1 MAIIACKEC
10 AKEVSD
16 KAASCPHCGVS
27 IAGVPPRKPHRV
39 KSWLYGMLIIG
50 LLGWGALT
58 ALWLTGIIPVP
69 KQLVGLLGTGSR
81 PVRSVKASEKTA
93 EQVPLM
99 VTAPTAFSPKPVD
112 GAVYRASVEQL
123 YLDYDA
129 NEVAIQ
135 SKIGTNPIR
144 VSGSVGEI
152 NEDTSGHP
160 VVRLRIGGDDRA
172 DMVLTDDQ
180 RSAAAQLSKEDA
192 VEIQCSKMQRIASR
206 LHGSG
211 CALLLVD
218 AGAKLVY
225 LTVSVS
231 GKAGDAPLY
240 VAGPMS
246 RKTCLASSD
255 TIAMQVTSNP
265 RSDRILS
272 KSCAA
277 TARESVSLDGCHLS
291 SSMSAIPDI
300 PTAHLWKYDCV
311 TPATEAR
318 KAAETAPSRGTR
330 VRAAASATT
339 AAIAT
344 LSLPT
349 PGSAAEAT
357 SVSDA
362 PASKAS
368 PEAAP
373 SVAAAASLPE
383 HAPIATP
390 IAGLTGTPIAGLAG
404 APIAGLTGTP
414 IAGLAGA
421 PIAGLAGAPIAGLT
435 GTPVAGPPAPTLENN
450 LKSASGAAPTT
461 ADASHASGPQQP
473 TPPAPAAEPSSTPPS
488 TASAPSTAV
497 ADDLVPVR
505 TKDPKAADRIASYC
519 SKMTS
524 GATNST
530 TVATR
535 CRRDEMDA
543 WTRLIVQNE
552 FPTLD
557 ETSRRKCTEP
567 PFPDSFV
574 ARESCAK
581 YHLHLD

>member
-10 AKEVSD
+10 AREVSD
-16 KAASCPHCGVS
+16 KAVSCPHCGVP
-27 IAGVPPRKPHRV
+27 IAGLPIAGAPIAEAPPRKPRRA
-39 KSWLYGMLIIG
+39 KSWLYGISIIG
-50 LLGWGALT
+50 LLAWGALT
-58 ALWLTGIIPVP
+58 SLWLTGILPVP
-69 KQLVGLLGTGSR
+69 KHVVEWVGIGSK
-81 PVRSVKASEKTA
+81 PVRTVKASEKTA
-93 EQVPLM
+93 EPVQVIAA
-99 VTAPTAFSPKPVD
+99 APAAFQPKSAD
-112 GAVYRASVEQL
+112 SAVYRTSVEQL

-135 SKIGTNPIR
+135 SKIGNNPIR
-144 VSGSVGEI
+144 VTGSVGGI
-152 NEDTSGHP
+152 NEDTSGYP
-160 VVRLRIGGDDRA
+160 VVTLRTGGDDRA

-225 LTVSVS
+225 LAVSLS
-231 GKAGDAPLY
+231 SKAGDAPLY
-240 VAGPMS
+240 IVGPMS

-311 TPATEAR
+311 TPAAESRRAV
-318 KAAETAPSRGTR
+318 ETAPSRGTTHVR
-330 VRAAASATT
+330 RAAALDTTT
-339 AAIAT
+339 AIAV
-344 LSLPT
+344 LSQPT
-349 PGSAAEAT
+349 PEPEAAE
-357 SVSDA
+357 SDA
-362 PASKAS
+362 PATKAS
-368 PEAAP
+368 QEAVP
-373 SVAAAASLPE
+373 IVVATATGLPE
-383 HAPIATP
+383 RAPIVV
-390 IAGLTGTPIAGLAG
+390 
-404 APIAGLTGTP
+404 
-414 IAGLAGA
+414 
-421 PIAGLAGAPIAGLT
+421 
-435 GTPVAGPPAPTLENN
+435 TPVAAPPAPALENN
-450 LKSASGAAPTT
+450 PRSANVAAPATVDT
-461 ADASHASGPQQP
+461 SPASGPQ
-473 TPPAPAAEPSSTPPS
+473 PPAPAAEPSSNS
-488 TASAPSTAV
+488 TASTPPTAV

-505 TKDPKAADRIASYC
+505 TKDPAAADRIATYC

-524 GATNST
+524 GATNAA

-552 FPTLD
+552 FPNLD

-581 YHLHLD
+581 YQLHLD

>member
-10 AKEVSD
+10 AREVSD
-16 KAASCPHCGVS
+16 KAVSCPHCGVP
-27 IAGVPPRKPHRV
+27 IAGVPIAEAPPRKPRRV
-39 KSWLYGMLIIG
+39 KSWLYGISIIG
-50 LLGWGALT
+50 LLAWGALT
-58 ALWLTGIIPVP
+58 SLWLTGILPVP
-69 KQLVGLLGTGSR
+69 KHVVEWVGIGSK
-81 PVRSVKASEKTA
+81 PVRTIKASEKTA
-93 EQVPLM
+93 EQTQVIA
-99 VTAPTAFSPKPVD
+99 TAPTAFQPKSAD
-112 GAVYRASVEQL
+112 SAVYRTSVEQL

-135 SKIGTNPIR
+135 SKIGNNPIR
-144 VSGSVGEI
+144 VTGSVGGI
-152 NEDTSGHP
+152 NEDTSGYP
-160 VVRLRIGGDDRA
+160 VVTLRTGGDDRA
-172 DMVLTDDQ
+172 DMVLTGDQ

-218 AGAKLVY
+218 SGAKLVY
-225 LTVSVS
+225 LAVSLS
-231 GKAGDAPLY
+231 SKAGDAPLY
-240 VAGPMS
+240 IVGPMS

-311 TPATEAR
+311 TPA
-318 KAAETAPSRGTR
+318 AESRRAVDTAPSRGTTHVR
-330 VRAAASATT
+330 RAAASDTT
-339 AAIAT
+339 AAIAV
-344 LSLPT
+344 LSQPT
-349 PGSAAEAT
+349 PG
-357 SVSDA
+357 
-362 PASKAS
+362 PAST
-368 PEAAP
+368 PG
-373 SVAAAASLPE
+373 AAAADSDVPAPKASQEAVPIVVTAAANLPE
-383 HAPIATP
+383 RAPIAMP
-390 IAGLTGTPIAGLAG
+390 A
-404 APIAGLTGTP
+404 
-414 IAGLAGA
+414 
-421 PIAGLAGAPIAGLT
+421 
-435 GTPVAGPPAPTLENN
+435 AGPPAPALENN
-450 LKSASGAAPTT
+450 PRSANVAVPATVDTSP
-461 ADASHASGPQQP
+461 ASGPQP
-473 TPPAPAAEPSSTPPS
+473 LAPAVEPSSTPI
-488 TASAPSTAV
+488 APAAAPAPAV

-505 TKDPKAADRIASYC
+505 TKDPEAADRIASYC

-524 GATNST
+524 GATNPA

-552 FPTLD
+552 FPNLD

-581 YHLHLD
+581 YQLHLD

>member
-10 AKEVSD
+10 TREVSD

-27 IAGVPPRKPHRV
+27 IAGLPRKPPRV
-39 KSWLYGMLIIG
+39 KPWLYGILIIG
-50 LLGWGALT
+50 LLGWGGLT
-58 ALWLTGIIPVP
+58 ALWLTGTIPVP
-69 KQLVGLLGTGSR
+69 KQLVGWLGIGSR
-81 PVRSVKASEKTA
+81 PVRTVKASQKTA

-99 VTAPTAFSPKPVD
+99 ATAPAAFPLKSAD
-112 GAVYRASVEQL
+112 TAVYRTSVEQL
-123 YLDYDA
+123 YQDYDA

-144 VSGSVGEI
+144 VTGSVGEI

-160 VVRLRIGGDDRA
+160 VVMLRIGGDDRA
-172 DMVLTDDQ
+172 DMILTDDQ
-180 RSAAAQLSKEDA
+180 RSAAAQLSKEDV
-192 VEIQCSKMQRIASR
+192 VEIQCSKMQRIASK

-211 CALLLVD
+211 CALVLVD

-225 LTVSVS
+225 LAVSLS

-240 VAGPMS
+240 VVGPMS
-246 RKTCLASSD
+246 RKTCLANSD

-265 RSDRILS
+265 KSDRILS

-300 PTAHLWKYDCV
+300 PSAHLWKYDCV
-311 TPATEAR
+311 APAAEAR
-318 KAAETAPSRGTR
+318 KATETAPSKGTHVR
-330 VRAAASATT
+330 RAAASDTT

-344 LSLPT
+344 LSQPT
-349 PGSAAEAT
+349 PGSAAEAA
-357 SVSDA
+357 SDSDA
-362 PASKAS
+362 PATKAS
-368 PEAAP
+368 QQAAP
-373 SVAAAASLPE
+373 IVVAAAAANLAE
-383 HAPIATP
+383 RAPI
-390 IAGLTGTPIAGLAG
+390 G
-404 APIAGLTGTP
+404 APA
-414 IAGLAGA
+414 
-421 PIAGLAGAPIAGLT
+421 
-435 GTPVAGPPAPTLENN
+435 AGPPAPILDNSPR
-450 LKSASGAAPTT
+450 SASGAPPATG
-461 ADASHASGPQQP
+461 DASRANGPRP
-473 TPPAPAAEPSSTPPS
+473 LSPAAEPSSISS
-488 TASAPSTAV
+488 TSAPSTAV

-505 TKDPKAADRIASYC
+505 TKDPEAADRIVSYC
-519 SKMTS
+519 TKMTS
-524 GATNST
+524 GAANP

-552 FPTLD
+552 FPNLD
-557 ETSRRKCTEP
+557 DTSRRKCTEP

-581 YHLHLD
+581 YQLHLD

>member
-27 IAGVPPRKPHRV
+27 IAGVPSRKPHRV
-39 KSWLYGMLIIG
+39 KSWLYGILIIV
-50 LLGWGALT
+50 LLGWGALAT
-58 ALWLTGIIPVP
+58 LALTGMVPVP
-69 KQLVGLLGTGSR
+69 KQLVGLFGIGSK
-81 PVRSVKASEKTA
+81 PVRTIKASEKTA
-93 EQVPLM
+93 EQVPLIA
-99 VTAPTAFSPKPVD
+99 TAPTAFQPKSVD
-112 GAVYRASVEQL
+112 SAIYRTSVEQL

-129 NEVAIQ
+129 NQVAIQ
-135 SKIGTNPIR
+135 SKIGNSPIR
-144 VSGSVGEI
+144 VTGSVGEI

-160 VVRLRIGGDDRA
+160 VVTLRTGGDDRA

-211 CALLLVD
+211 CALVLVD

-225 LTVSVS
+225 LSVSLS

-240 VAGPMS
+240 IVGPMP

-311 TPATEAR
+311 PPAAETRRA
-318 KAAETAPSRGTR
+318 AAETAPSPSRGTHVR
-330 VRAAASATT
+330 RAAATDTT

-344 LSLPT
+344 LSQPTIATLSQPTIATLSQPT
-349 PGSAAEAT
+349 PGSGAAAEAA
-357 SVSDA
+357 SDSDRPA
-362 PASKAS
+362 PKAL
-368 PEAAP
+368 PEAAA
-373 SVAAAASLPE
+373 SVVAAAANLPE
-383 HAPIATP
+383 HAPIETP
-390 IAGLTGTPIAGLAG
+390 A
-404 APIAGLTGTP
+404 
-414 IAGLAGA
+414 
-421 PIAGLAGAPIAGLT
+421 
-435 GTPVAGPPAPTLENN
+435 AGPPAAALENN
-450 LKSASGAAPTT
+450 PKSAGGAAPAI
-461 ADASHASGPQQP
+461 ADAARAGGPQQP
-473 TPPAPAAEPSSTPPS
+473 APAGEPSPTSTASTPPS
-488 TASAPSTAV
+488 AASTPSPAV

-505 TKDPKAADRIASYC
+505 TKDPAAADRIASYC

-524 GATNST
+524 GASNPS

-552 FPTLD
+552 FPNLD

-581 YHLHLD
+581 YQLHLD

>member
-16 KAASCPHCGVS
+16 KAASCPNCGVS
-27 IAGVPPRKPHRV
+27 IAGVPPRKPRRV
-39 KSWLYGMLIIG
+39 RSWLYGTLIIG

-69 KQLVGLLGTGSR
+69 KQLVGLLGNGSR
-81 PVRSVKASEKTA
+81 PVRTVKASEKTA
-93 EQVPLM
+93 EPVPLIA
-99 VTAPTAFSPKPVD
+99 TAPTAFQPKSVD
-112 GAVYRASVEQL
+112 SAVYRTSVEQL

-135 SKIGTNPIR
+135 SKIGTKPIR
-144 VSGSVGEI
+144 VTGSVGEI
-152 NEDTSGHP
+152 NEDTSAHP
-160 VVRLRIGGDDRA
+160 VVTLRIGSDDRA

-180 RSAAAQLSKEDA
+180 RSAAAQLSKEDP
-192 VEIQCSKMQRIASR
+192 VEIQCGKMQRIASR

-211 CALLLVD
+211 CALVLVD

-225 LTVSVS
+225 LAVSLS

-240 VAGPMS
+240 VVGPMS

-311 TPATEAR
+311 TPAAETR
-318 KAAETAPSRGTR
+318 RAAETPPSRGTHVR
-330 VRAAASATT
+330 RAAASDTT
-339 AAIAT
+339 GAIAT
-344 LSLPT
+344 LSQPT
-349 PGSAAEAT
+349 PGSAAAAA
-357 SVSDA
+357 SDSDA
-362 PASKAS
+362 PAPKAS
-368 PEAAP
+368 QEAAP
-373 SVAAAASLPE
+373 IVAAAAASLPE

-390 IAGLTGTPIAGLAG
+390 IAGLAGTPIPGLAGTPIAG
-404 APIAGLTGTP
+404 PS
-414 IAGLAGA
+414 
-421 PIAGLAGAPIAGLT
+421 
-435 GTPVAGPPAPTLENN
+435 APTLENN
-450 LKSASGAAPTT
+450 LKSASGAAPATV
-461 ADASHASGPQQP
+461 DASRASGPQP
-473 TPPAPAAEPSSTPPS
+473 LVPAAEPSSTPS
-488 TASAPSTAV
+488 ASAPSPAV
-497 ADDLVPVR
+497 ADDLVPIR
-505 TKDPKAADRIASYC
+505 TKDPEAANRIASYC
-519 SKMTS
+519 TKMTS
-524 GATNST
+524 GATNPT

-552 FPTLD
+552 FPNLD

-581 YHLHLD
+581 YQLHLD

>member
-10 AKEVSD
+10 AREVSD
-16 KAASCPHCGVS
+16 KAVSCPHCGVP
-27 IAGVPPRKPHRV
+27 IAGLPIAGAPIAQAPPRKPRRA
-39 KSWLYGMLIIG
+39 KSWLYGISIIG
-50 LLGWGALT
+50 LLAWGALT
-58 ALWLTGIIPVP
+58 SLWLTGILPVP
-69 KQLVGLLGTGSR
+69 KHVVEWVGIGSK
-81 PVRSVKASEKTA
+81 PVRTVKASEKTA
-93 EQVPLM
+93 EPVQVIAA
-99 VTAPTAFSPKPVD
+99 APAAFQPKSAD
-112 GAVYRASVEQL
+112 SAVYRTSVEQL

-135 SKIGTNPIR
+135 SKIGNNPIR
-144 VSGSVGEI
+144 VTGSVGGI
-152 NEDTSGHP
+152 NEDTSGYP
-160 VVRLRIGGDDRA
+160 VVTLRTGGDDRA

-225 LTVSVS
+225 LAVSLS
-231 GKAGDAPLY
+231 SKAGDAPLY
-240 VAGPMS
+240 IVGPMS

-311 TPATEAR
+311 TPAAESRRAV
-318 KAAETAPSRGTR
+318 ETAPSRGTTHVR
-330 VRAAASATT
+330 RAAALDTTT
-339 AAIAT
+339 AIAV
-344 LSLPT
+344 LSQPT
-349 PGSAAEAT
+349 PGPEAAD
-357 SVSDA
+357 SDA
-362 PASKAS
+362 PATKAS
-368 PEAAP
+368 QEAAP
-373 SVAAAASLPE
+373 IVVATAASLPE
-383 HAPIATP
+383 RAPIVV
-390 IAGLTGTPIAGLAG
+390 
-404 APIAGLTGTP
+404 
-414 IAGLAGA
+414 
-421 PIAGLAGAPIAGLT
+421 
-435 GTPVAGPPAPTLENN
+435 TPVAAPPGPALENN
-450 LKSASGAAPTT
+450 PRSANVAAPATVGT
-461 ADASHASGPQQP
+461 SPASGPQ
-473 TPPAPAAEPSSTPPS
+473 PPAPGAEPSSNS
-488 TASAPSTAV
+488 TASTPPTAV

-505 TKDPKAADRIASYC
+505 TKDPAAADRIATYC

-524 GATNST
+524 GATNPA

-552 FPTLD
+552 FPNLD

-581 YHLHLD
+581 YQLHLD

>member
-10 AKEVSD
+10 TREVSD
-16 KAASCPHCGVS
+16 RAASCPHCGVS
-27 IAGVPPRKPHRV
+27 IAGVPRKPHRV
-39 KSWLYGMLIIG
+39 KPWLYGILIIG
-50 LLGWGALT
+50 LLGWGVLT
-58 ALWLTGIIPVP
+58 ALWLKGTIPVP
-69 KQLVGLLGTGSR
+69 KQLVGLLGIGSR
-81 PVRSVKASEKTA
+81 PVRTVKPSEKTA
-93 EQVPLM
+93 EQVPHIAN
-99 VTAPTAFSPKPVD
+99 APTALQPKPVD
-112 GAVYRASVEQL
+112 SAVYRTSVEQL

-135 SKIGTNPIR
+135 SKIGANPIR

-160 VVRLRIGGDDRA
+160 VVTLRIGGDDRA
-172 DMVLTDDQ
+172 DMVLTGDQ

-192 VEIQCSKMQRIASR
+192 VEIQCSQMQRVASK

-211 CALLLVD
+211 CALMLVD
-218 AGAKLVY
+218 AGAKMVY
-225 LTVSVS
+225 LAVSLS

-240 VAGPMS
+240 VVGPMS

-265 RSDRILS
+265 KSDRILS

-300 PTAHLWKYDCV
+300 PTAHLWKYDC
-311 TPATEAR
+311 PAPAAESR
-318 KAAETAPSRGTR
+318 KAAETAPSRGTH

-344 LSLPT
+344 LSQPT
-349 PGSAAEAT
+349 PGSAAEAA
-357 SVSDA
+357 SDA
-362 PASKAS
+362 PAPKAS

-373 SVAAAASLPE
+373 SVVVAAANLAQR
-383 HAPIATP
+383 TP
-390 IAGLTGTPIAGLAG
+390 VG
-404 APIAGLTGTP
+404 APA
-414 IAGLAGA
+414 
-421 PIAGLAGAPIAGLT
+421 
-435 GTPVAGPPAPTLENN
+435 AGPPAPTLDNSPR
-450 LKSASGAAPTT
+450 SASGAAPATG
-461 ADASHASGPQQP
+461 DASRASGPRP
-473 TPPAPAAEPSSTPPS
+473 LAPPAEPSSTS
-488 TASAPSTAV
+488 SASAPSPAV

-505 TKDPKAADRIASYC
+505 TKDPEAAERIVSYC

-524 GATNST
+524 GTTNP

-552 FPTLD
+552 FPNLD
-557 ETSRRKCTEP
+557 DTSRRKCTEP

-581 YHLHLD
+581 YQLHVD

>member
-1 MAIIACKEC
+1 MA
-10 AKEVSD
+10 
-16 KAASCPHCGVS
+16 
-27 IAGVPPRKPHRV
+27 
-39 KSWLYGMLIIG
+39 
-50 LLGWGALT
+50 
-58 ALWLTGIIPVP
+58 
-69 KQLVGLLGTGSR
+69 
-81 PVRSVKASEKTA
+81 
-93 EQVPLM
+93 
-99 VTAPTAFSPKPVD
+99 TAPTAFQPKSVD
-112 GAVYRASVEQL
+112 SAVYRTSVEQL
-123 YLDYDA
+123 SQEYDA

-135 SKIGTNPIR
+135 SKIGNNPIR
-144 VSGSVGEI
+144 VTGSVGEI
-152 NEDTSGHP
+152 NEDTSAHP
-160 VVRLRIGGDDRA
+160 VVTLRTGGDDRA
-172 DMVLTDDQ
+172 DMVLTEDQ

-211 CALLLVD
+211 CALVLVD

-225 LTVSVS
+225 LAVTLSS
-231 GKAGDAPLY
+231 KAGDAPLY
-240 VAGPMS
+240 IVGPMS

-311 TPATEAR
+311 APAAETR
-318 KAAETAPSRGTR
+318 RAAETAPSRGTHVR
-330 VRAAASATT
+330 RAAAADTT
-339 AAIAT
+339 AAIAV
-344 LSLPT
+344 LSQPT
-349 PGSAAEAT
+349 PGSAAAAA
-357 SVSDA
+357 SDADA
-362 PASKAS
+362 PAPAPKAS

-373 SVAAAASLPE
+373 IVVAAAANLPE
-383 HAPIATP
+383 RAPIETP
-390 IAGLTGTPIAGLAG
+390 A
-404 APIAGLTGTP
+404 
-414 IAGLAGA
+414 
-421 PIAGLAGAPIAGLT
+421 
-435 GTPVAGPPAPTLENN
+435 AGPPAPTLEN
-450 LKSASGAAPTT
+450 SPRPAGGAAPATV
-461 ADASHASGPQQP
+461 DASRASGPRP
-473 TPPAPAAEPSSTPPS
+473 LAPAAEPSSTS
-488 TASAPSTAV
+488 TASAPSPAV

-505 TKDPKAADRIASYC
+505 TKDPEAADRIASYC

-524 GATNST
+524 GATNPT

-552 FPTLD
+552 FPNLD
-557 ETSRRKCTEP
+557 DTSRRKCTEP

-581 YHLHLD
+581 YQLHLD